1 MVPSLPLLLLM
12 GLSVCAVAGDGG
24 DELTL
29 GTEAGSW
36 VTVNLQV
43 GAVASIQLQL
53 HEVKRGK
60 ASQFF
65 GLMGKRVKGYQ
76 TGQMVQGRRGLS
88 TKGLVINY

>member
-24 DELTL
+24 DKLTL

-43 GAVASIQLQL
+43 LLGDALPREGGGPHWRRCRSPPQLPEGNAIIRL
-53 HEVKRGK
+53 
-60 ASQFF
+60 
-65 GLMGKRVKGYQ
+65 
-76 TGQMVQGRRGLS
+76 TLS
-88 TKGLVINY
+88 TGSSHVKSSKKCVC